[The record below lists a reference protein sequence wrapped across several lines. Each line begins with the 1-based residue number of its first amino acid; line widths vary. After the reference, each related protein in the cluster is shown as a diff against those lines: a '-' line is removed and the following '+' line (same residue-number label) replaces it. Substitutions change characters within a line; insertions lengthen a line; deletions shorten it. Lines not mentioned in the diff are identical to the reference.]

1 MNTAK
6 KLIYVFTAILSI
18 AFFVA
23 NSGLK
28 SVYAKNVKN
37 INKKDSRYIYP
48 LAFFKHRQLKLIEQ
62 LTQGPKRWRIALTS
76 LAKAGHILTK
86 NHIKYSI
93 IIVAYGP
100 GLKAFVMKYDKKY
113 AETIKT
119 LNKEHIEIVACGKS
133 MKESGVTPEMLFPFV
148 KIAYPGILAYI
159 AEKEEQG
166 YAFLKP

>member
-1 MNTAK
+1 MFNLLGGRFCDILYHVNTETIRGF
-6 KLIYVFTAILSI
+6 LLFFCILFSPK
-18 AFFVA
+18 
-23 NSGLK
+23 SGLG
-28 SVYAKNVKN
+28 
-37 INKKDSRYIYP
+37 YP

-113 AETIKT
+113 AGTIKT

>member
-1 MNTAK
+1 MEGNLTMNTTK
-6 KLIYVFTAILSI
+6 KLIYVFTAILLI
-18 AFFVA
+18 AFLIA
-23 NSGLK
+23 NCGLK
-28 SVYAKNVKN
+28 SAYAN
-37 INKKDSRYIYP
+37 SRYIYP
-48 LAFFKHRQLKLIEQ
+48 LAFFKHRPLKLIEQ

-133 MKESGVTPEMLFPFV
+133 MKESGITPEMLFPFV